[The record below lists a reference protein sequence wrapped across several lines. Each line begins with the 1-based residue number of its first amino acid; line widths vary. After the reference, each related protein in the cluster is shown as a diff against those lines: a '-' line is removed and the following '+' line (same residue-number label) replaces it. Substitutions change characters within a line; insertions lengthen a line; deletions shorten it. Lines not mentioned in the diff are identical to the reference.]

1 MKNILITGGLG
12 FIGSHICIEL
22 LDNNYNVVIID
33 NLSNTYKK
41 VIDKIK
47 FITNKS
53 PKFYNFDLS
62 DKNNNYKLK
71 KIFVENDIMYV
82 IHLAGYKSVSE
93 SVENPLMYYDNNINS
108 TINLLYIMKIC
119 NCFKLIF
126 SSSATI
132 YGKPL
137 KLPIDENESMK
148 PFSPYGRTKM
158 YIECMLED
166 ICNSD
171 ERWKI
176 CSLRYFNPVSC
187 HPSGIIGENPKDI
200 PQNLFPFVIQLIQK
214 KKNCLN
220 IYGKD
225 YDTIDGTGVRD
236 YIHILDLANAHH
248 VTLSHLH
255 DGYTYYN
262 VGTGTGYS
270 VLEIINKCEK
280 LETLNMNNN
289 KLPDIFFDNNKS
301 FRESV

>member
-33 NLSNTYKK
+33 NLSNTYKN

-82 IHLAGYKSVSE
+82 IHLAGYKSVGE

-176 CSLRYFNPVSC
+176 CSLRYFTP
-187 HPSGIIGENPKDI
+187 
-200 PQNLFPFVIQLIQK
+200 
-214 KKNCLN
+214 LN
-220 IYGKD
+220 IY
-225 YDTIDGTGVRD
+225 
-236 YIHILDLANAHH
+236 NA
-248 VTLSHLH
+248 
-255 DGYTYYN
+255 D
-262 VGTGTGYS
+262 
-270 VLEIINKCEK
+270 
-280 LETLNMNNN
+280 
-289 KLPDIFFDNNKS
+289 
-301 FRESV
+301 